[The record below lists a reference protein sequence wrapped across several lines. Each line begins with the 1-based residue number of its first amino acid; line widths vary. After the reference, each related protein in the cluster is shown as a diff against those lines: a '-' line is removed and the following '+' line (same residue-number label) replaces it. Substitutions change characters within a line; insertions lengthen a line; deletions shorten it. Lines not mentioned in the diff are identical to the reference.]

1 MTRLRAMIHPFI
13 LRRLKKDVLKEL
25 PEKQEEIVTVALSG
39 EQKKLYQAHSQRL
52 KMFLEDQNDED
63 LHRISFRFLLS

>member
-25 PEKQEEIVTVALSG
+25 PEKQERSSQLHFQVNKKALSG
-39 EQKKLYQAHSQRL
+39 TFTEIENVS
-52 KMFLEDQNDED
+52 
-63 LHRISFRFLLS
+63 

>member
-13 LRRLKKDVLKEL
+13 LRRLKKDVLKDL

-39 EQKKLYQAHSQRL
+39 EQKKA
-52 KMFLEDQNDED
+52 
-63 LHRISFRFLLS
+63 LSGTFTEIENVS